1 MSNTTLSLVLQTLGI
16 RPTEDILTTINV
28 YKNTK
33 KRRAR
38 LREQERLDKV
48 EWYIVH
54 ASLIGH
60 YPQKFYT
67 AKTMSSNPKWHTKD
81 NVVEELKRLGCKWC
95 EPKIIKKKK
104 IFSPPKKKKKK
115 KKKKS

>member
-1 MSNTTLSLVLQTLGI
+1 MSHTTLTLILQTLGI
-16 RPTEDILTTINV
+16 KQTEDILTHINV

-38 LREQERLDKV
+38 LKEQARLDKV

-67 AKTMSSNPKWHTKD
+67 ARTMSNNPKWHKKD
-81 NVVEELKRLGCKWC
+81 NVVEELKRLGCKW
-95 EPKIIKKKK
+95 
-104 IFSPPKKKKKK
+104 
-115 KKKKS
+115 